1 MLRRFASFLVA
12 LSALSAQAAGP
23 VIVLIGPPG
32 SGKTTQSAFLRS
44 TYSMP
49 VVAAEDIVKEN
60 QAELGKRRQGGIAY
74 AELRED
80 PALARFFRARMKT
93 LDLSKGFVLDGYPA
107 TQFQAEDFSKLMNE
121 MKLKQLLVLQLTMP
135 DEAVRTRLAG
145 TGESPDRAEQ
155 RLKDYHRE
163 FGMIRTYYPN
173 AKIVEIDATGTPENV
188 SKKIAGALSKA
199 GVKRGK

>member
-1 MLRRFASFLVA
+1 MSRRFASFLIA
-12 LSALSAQAAGP
+12 LYALSAQSAGP

-32 SGKTTQSAFLRS
+32 SGKTTQSALLR
-44 TYSMP
+44 TRYALP
-49 VVAAEDIVKEN
+49 VLAAEDIVKEN
-60 QAELGKRRQGGIAY
+60 QAELTKRRQGGVAY
-74 AELRED
+74 ADLRED

-107 TQFQAEDFSKLMNE
+107 TAFQAEDFSKLMQE

-145 TGESPDRAEQ
+145 TGESADRAEQ

-173 AKIVEIDATGTPENV
+173 ARILEVDATGTPENV
-188 SKKIAGALSKA
+188 SKKVAGALSKA
-199 GVKRGK
+199 GVKPGK